1 MIAKLSS
8 FEESELIEHG
18 QDLKKQYDH
27 IVDSVNLLIFI
38 YLLILV
44 ILTVW
49 LFKHKHFPYIH
60 YTGLAIIYGLIFG
73 VIIRYGIKRPNST
86 SISLTANSLS
96 SIKDIR
102 GLPDNIHLTVPNY
115 SQVFVYSYKSP
126 KKSFEAD
133 PIAEKASFDPEMY
146 DFIKMNFFSFHL
158 FFFMIVSN

>member
-1 MIAKLSS
+1 MIGKISS

-18 QDLKKQYDH
+18 QDLKKRYDH

-73 VIIRYGIKRPNST
+73 VIIRYGTKRPNST
-86 SISLTANSLS
+86 SINLTAQNL

-102 GLPDNIHLTVPNY
+102 GLPDNIHLTVANQ

-133 PIAEKASFDPEMY
+133 PIAEKASFDPEM
-146 DFIKMNFFSFHL
+146 
-158 FFFMIVSN
+158 